1 MQDSSQ
7 GLGWGGRQPSALL
20 LPPPPLHGAT
30 PVAHRDTG
38 RTSLQGS
45 EPSAER
51 PLARESLSFP
61 ICKITP
67 VCIFLALLGT

>member
-7 GLGWGGRQPSALL
+7 GLGWGGRQLSALP
-20 LPPPPLHGAT
+20 LPPPLLHGAT
-30 PVAHRDTG
+30 PAAHRDTG
-38 RTSLQGS
+38 RTGSQGS
-45 EPSAER
+45 EPSAEL

-67 VCIFLALLGT
+67 VCLFLALLGT